1 MLGFST
7 VPRPMKTAIP
17 ALAGLAR
24 RATPGTLAT
33 LAAIAA
39 LTLAVLSPGAGAAQ
53 EPGRDRDEI
62 VRLTELAELRHAE
75 GNFEEAAE
83 LYHRL
88 ARIHRQVDSQ
98 AAALVNA
105 AWLEHRL
112 GRDEKAEQTLIQA
125 LVLQPKY
132 SFRPDF
138 YTREFVDLFYE
149 AERAALERRAR
160 LADRKT
166 VEGVERLERG
176 DLAAARARF
185 QEALDLNPNHP
196 PALFN
201 LALVDLR
208 EDRREAAT
216 DRLQRILSL
225 VQGPDAE
232 RVTEELRRRSLRV
245 LGRLYF
251 SRGLYQDAAATLE
264 RALALESDDF
274 DSWIN
279 LGLARFELGEVE
291 GSITA
296 LRRSLALEPESLA
309 AIQNLTRIYAS
320 AEQWRDVEA
329 TAADGVRR
337 HPESADLW
345 LALGQARRHLGSAAG
360 AIDALERVVEL
371 DPDNRLDLA
380 RQAAAL
386 LTDEYLKLGRPDAV
400 IMTARKQLRWSPD
413 DVTAWS
419 HLGLAQQSRGD
430 LEAAVESHRR
440 AYEIDPSQPELSN
453 NLGAALAAR
462 GDYRKAVEAYQRAL
476 ALRPGFPIA
485 AQNVQEIRE
494 RLAASVARLGIV
506 LVERRGAANDPPGA
520 LVSEVEK
527 RSLAAR
533 AKLKPADIIQRAG
546 GEPIRDAEDFRYFAA
561 GSHPAGRTTL
571 EVLRKGRPKRLLIEM
586 N

>member
-527 RSLAAR
+527 HSLAAR

>member
-7 VPRPMKTAIP
+7 VPGRRKTATRALSVP
-17 ALAGLAR
+17 ACV
-24 RATPGTLAT
+24 
-33 LAAIAA
+33 AAIALSA
-39 LTLAVLSPGAGAAQ
+39 LAPAPAAAQ
-53 EPGRDRDEI
+53 DPGSGRDEI

-75 GNFEEAAE
+75 GNLEEAAQ
-83 LYHRL
+83 LYHQL
-88 ARIHRQVDSQ
+88 ARIHRQIDSQ

-112 GRDEKAEQTLIQA
+112 GRNEQAEQTLVQA

-132 SFRPDF
+132 PFRPDF
-138 YTREFVDLFYE
+138 YTREFVDLYYE
-149 AERAALERRAR
+149 AERAALDRRAN

-166 VEGVERLERG
+166 AEGVDSLERG
-176 DLAAARARF
+176 ELAAARARF

-225 VQGPDAE
+225 VHGVEAD
-232 RVTEELRRRSLRV
+232 RVTDELRRRSLRV

-251 SRGLYQDAAATLE
+251 TRELYEDAAATLE
-264 RALALESDDF
+264 RALALDADDF
-274 DSWIN
+274 DSWSN
-279 LGLARFELGEVE
+279 LGLARFELGEVDGAVE
-291 GSITA
+291 A
-296 LRRSLALEPESLA
+296 LRRALAIEPQSLPS
-309 AIQNLTRIYAS
+309 IQNLTRVFAS
-320 AEQWRDVEA
+320 AERWREVEA

-337 HPESADLW
+337 HPRSADLW
-345 LALGQARRHLGSAAG
+345 LALGQARRNLRSAAG
-360 AIDALERVVEL
+360 AVEAFERVLEL

-380 RQAAAL
+380 RQAAPL
-386 LTDEYLKLGRPDAV
+386 LTDEYLKLGRSDAV
-400 IMTARKQLRWSPD
+400 IATARKQLRWRPD

-419 HLGLAQQSRGD
+419 HLGLAQQRRGD
-430 LEAAVESHRR
+430 LQGALESHRR
-440 AYEIDPSQPELSN
+440 AYQLDPSQPELSN
-453 NLGAALAAR
+453 NLGAALAAL

-476 ALRPGFPIA
+476 ALRPGFA
-485 AQNVQEIRE
+485 TASENLQEIRE
-494 RLAASVARLGIV
+494 RLAASVSRLGIV

-527 RSLAAR
+527 RSVAHR
-533 AKLKPADIIQRAG
+533 AKLKPADVIQRAG
-546 GEPIRDAEDFRYFAA
+546 GELIRDAEDFRYFAA
-561 GSHPAGRTTL
+561 GTHPPGRTTL
-571 EVLRKGRPKRLLIEM
+571 EILRRGRPKRLLIEM